1 MKVVSFFRLRINT
14 IFKATI
20 SGYRMKRA
28 IGFIA
33 FVILSGYTQAQ
44 TNVATDKLLEIL
56 QAKSVR
62 IGQGLQSRFYLIEIE
77 GNTKLADLRRDSI
90 HIIRRISTEHAIV
103 RMPAK
108 SHLPIFSEIPR
119 AYHINNEWKLSSDL
133 LGKKGVLVEPFTIQC
148 LEPSKLM
155 EFLKLKNIPFVQSHD
170 VIVIHT
176 SMNWIRSELLNRDEV
191 VYIGTEANIPVEES
205 RVLELNLAPN
215 RVNQIHNEFPSLT
228 GETMS
233 VSIKEGPFDVGDID
247 LKARGEAVILPEDP
261 FSDHATDMATIAAGA
276 GNSFITGK
284 GPAWK
289 ARIVSSSYTSLAADA
304 NNSFT
309 SNDTWIQNH
318 SYGTTIENFYGTFA
332 RTYDLSANDLP
343 ELLHVFSSGNEGA
356 ATPSQGNYQGL
367 AGVANLTGNFKMS
380 KNSLSVGAVDT
391 VGRTVPF
398 SSRGPAY
405 DGRVKPELVAYS
417 VQGTSNT
424 AALVSGSAILLQE
437 AYKNKFGVLPASALV
452 KALLINSAEDAGPA
466 GIDFVTGFGNV
477 NSFMALKNLLADNF
491 ISGTVSHNEIKS
503 YELNVPAGAT
513 YLKISIVWNDPAS
526 NANSAKALIND
537 VDMSLATSSG
547 EVILPWI
554 LNPAPGPSLLSQQAT
569 RGKDNLNNVEHIT
582 VEDLSA
588 GTYTIQVKGFDIPLG
603 PQSFYIAYQWEQ
615 DQSFEWK
622 FPTGSDNFPYNGE
635 TGTYFYWKSTLD
647 GPTGSL
653 EYSIDDGATWMP
665 IANNIDVTKG
675 YYRWK
680 NPPSINSSAK
690 ARMTIGNQSFETEK
704 FVISYPTQLSVGFNC
719 TDSVMYRWEPVD
731 GAISYEVYGLGEKFL
746 EPAVATSDTFLVLKK
761 DASLKTHYS
770 VEPVLPDG
778 SRALRSPAVNY
789 SAFGVGCY
797 LISFYAELLAGEGLY
812 LHTILGTT
820 YGVSAVF
827 FEREEDKVF
836 HVIGQ
841 QEAGQEHLR
850 FLDAEPNQGLN
861 RYRVRI
867 EFENGQEIISEVIEE
882 FYLST
887 IPFAVFPNPVS
898 SGEELRIFSKIFT
911 DQHYTFRLF
920 RPDGTLVALTEIS
933 SDREFIPLDAT
944 PPGLYIFHL
953 TSEEGKF
960 IGKLIVR

>member
-1 MKVVSFFRLRINT
+1 LKVVSFFRLRINS

-28 IGFIA
+28 IGLIA
-33 FVILSGYTQAQ
+33 FIILSGYTQAQ
-44 TNVATDKLLEIL
+44 TNVATDKLLGIL

-62 IGQGLQSRFYLIEIE
+62 VGQGLQSSYYLVELE
-77 GNTKLADLRRDSI
+77 RNTRLGDLSRDSV
-90 HIIRRISTEHAIV
+90 HVIRRISTTHAIV

-108 SHLPIFSEIPR
+108 LPVPILSEILKVWQV
-119 AYHINNEWKLSSDL
+119 NNEWKLSGDL
-133 LGKKGVLVEPFTIQC
+133 VGKKSDRPESFNIQC
-148 LEPSKLM
+148 QDPSGLI
-155 EFLKLKNIPFVQSHD
+155 EFLKSKDLQFIHSRD
-170 VIVIHT
+170 VIVVH
-176 SMNWIRSELLNRDEV
+176 SSLNHVRSEILGRDDVLYVGRESN
-191 VYIGTEANIPVEES
+191 TPVDES
-205 RVLELNLAPN
+205 RILELYLAPN
-215 RVNQIHNEFPSLT
+215 RINQIHDEFPSLA
-228 GETMS
+228 GENLS
-233 VSIKEGPFDVGDID
+233 LSIKEGPFDVGDID
-247 LKARGEAVILPEDP
+247 LKSRGESVIVPEDP

-289 ARIVSSSYTSLAADA
+289 ARIVSSSYTGLAADA

-343 ELLHVFSSGNEGA
+343 ELLHIFSSGNEGP

-391 VGRTVPF
+391 VGRALPF

-405 DGRVKPELVAYS
+405 DGRLKPELVAFS

-452 KALLINSAEDAGPA
+452 KALLINSAEDAGPT
-466 GIDFVTGFGNV
+466 GIDFLTGFGNV
-477 NSFMALKNLLADNF
+477 NAHKAIKTLLAENF

-503 YELNVPAGAT
+503 YDLSIPAGAT
-513 YLKISIVWNDPAS
+513 WLKISIVWNDPAA

-537 VDMSLATSSG
+537 IDISLTTSTG

-554 LNPAPGPSLLSQQAT
+554 LNPTSAPTLLSQQAT
-569 RGKDNLNNVEHIT
+569 HGKDNLNNVEQIT
-582 VEDLSA
+582 VKDLSA
-588 GTYTIQVKGFDIPLG
+588 GTYTIQVKGFDIPQG
-603 PQSFYIAYQWEQ
+603 PQTFYIAYQWEQ

-635 TGTYFYWKSTLD
+635 TGTYFYWSSTLD
-647 GPTGSL
+647 VPNGSL
-653 EYSIDDGATWMP
+653 DYSIDDGATWMP

-680 NPPSINSSAK
+680 NPPPINSSAK
-690 ARMTIGNQSFETEK
+690 ARMTIENQSFETEK

-731 GAISYEVYGLGEKFL
+731 GAASYQVYGLGEKFM
-746 EPAVATSDTFLVLKK
+746 EPLVATSDTFLVLKK

-778 SRALRSPAVNY
+778 SRGLRSPAVTY
-789 SAFGVGCY
+789 SSFGVGCY
-797 LISFYAELLAGEGLY
+797 LISFYAELVAGEGLY
-812 LHTILGTT
+812 LNTILGTT
-820 YGVSAVF
+820 YGVSTVS

-841 QEAGQEHLR
+841 HEAGQEHLR
-850 FLDAEPNQGLN
+850 FLDDEPHQGLN
-861 RYRVRI
+861 RYRARI

-898 SGEELRIFSKIFT
+898 SGQELRIFSKIFT
-911 DQHYTFRLF
+911 DQRYTFRLF

-944 PPGLYIFHL
+944 PPGIYVFHL